1 MIRHIVLV
9 RFAPQIEATEI
20 EAIWRDLR
28 ALKDRGPGIIAFAA
42 GRNDSPEGMARGY
55 DHGFVVDFPD
65 GAARDAYLDHPD
77 HVRAGARLVA
87 ATDGG
92 VDGLLVFDL
101 PISDEAP

>member
-9 RFAPQIEATEI
+9 RFAPQTEAVEI
-20 EAIWRDLR
+20 EAIWRDLS
-28 ALKDRGPGIIAFAA
+28 ALKDSVPGILSFAA
-42 GRNDSPEGMARGY
+42 GRNDSPEGFGRGY
-55 DHGFVVDFPD
+55 EHGFVVDFTD

-92 VDGLLVFDL
+92 VDGLLIFDL
-101 PISDEAP
+101 PMNDEAP